1 MRILFERSKPR
12 NTTKPSDTRH
22 HGQAHQEP
30 LGSPRHPYRRHIS
43 SRRRDPRLLLAQD
56 PLGLHDKE
64 PGWSSETFSDIT
76 DHQSSVGPDCI
87 SMGVAVGAI
96 SENAPRLTQ
105 KHRSEDGAISS
116 LRVGGHTV
124 VSSHELRSLLS
135 HRGRRLLLGVL
146 RRRGKLECSRK
157 SAACANVFFRQSVP
171 SHGHYPKGLSTL
183 PELVRYDFGWSCQ
196 SSLSVSTSSAKGV
209 GVAWSKY
216 QESTCAISGTLVYS
230 TIKLSTIYEAI
241 IVLSVQ
247 TVCSDHVIAR
257 LKLAFPSHMHTR
269 MPSMAWLEVRTDLHV
284 TRVGSDESRQLL
296 CLCPRY

>member
-1 MRILFERSKPR
+1 MRYLAHFIFPHCCHDSVHAHNCRHWDEVETLSTTNHESCNILRLQSATDHISRLTGHICDRLHTRRVSAYILLSRRYHRCLTQRRDCLGRNLKVSSSPGPPSPRSPCPGHILHIRLQQPPVTSTTKHLISIPHLSFHPLHEHTVAAAGLLILFERSKPR
-12 NTTKPSDTRH
+12 ITTKPSDPCH

-30 LGSPRHPYRRHIS
+30 LGSPRHPHRRHIS

-76 DHQSSVGPDCI
+76 DHQPSVGPDCI
-87 SMGVAVGAI
+87 GMGVAVGAI

-146 RRRGKLECSRK
+146 
-157 SAACANVFFRQSVP
+157 
-171 SHGHYPKGLSTL
+171 
-183 PELVRYDFGWSCQ
+183 
-196 SSLSVSTSSAKGV
+196 
-209 GVAWSKY
+209 
-216 QESTCAISGTLVYS
+216 
-230 TIKLSTIYEAI
+230 
-241 IVLSVQ
+241 
-247 TVCSDHVIAR
+247 
-257 LKLAFPSHMHTR
+257 
-269 MPSMAWLEVRTDLHV
+269 
-284 TRVGSDESRQLL
+284 
-296 CLCPRY
+296 